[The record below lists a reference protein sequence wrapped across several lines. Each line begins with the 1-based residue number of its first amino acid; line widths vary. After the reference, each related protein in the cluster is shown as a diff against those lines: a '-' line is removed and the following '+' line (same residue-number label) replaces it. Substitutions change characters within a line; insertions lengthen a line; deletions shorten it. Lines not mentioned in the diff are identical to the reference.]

1 MDQNRH
7 DIDENL
13 LLQYLQGNADET
25 LKVSVEAWLNADRG
39 NRKILDQMESLW
51 LETGR
56 ISPAPVVVDVEA
68 AWINMEYRLIMTDQ
82 VSLADRNPASGE
94 LPALQ
99 QMQSSDLLTRSGTRK
114 LHEKTATISSGEPG
128 LHRKEKTIRML
139 YARYIFRA
147 AAMIVLL
154 IGLYSLYWQF
164 LKPVNEIVLSG
175 ETRVLH
181 DTLPDGSKITLNR
194 ESKLVYPDKFSKY
207 QRTVKLTGE
216 AFFEVKHDAA
226 HPFVVDAGLARIR
239 VLGTSFSV
247 KTQTQ
252 PTRMGNPVRVVEV
265 TVIEGSVML
274 FTVDVKSGDT
284 ASVILAS
291 GETGVLES
299 GSSRPVLS
307 GLAAPDNTFWAN
319 RSLDFRGTALRDVL
333 TLLKKYYPVSITVS
347 NPEILE
353 CRLTAS
359 FVNEPVSRIL
369 LVISESF
376 GLRLEGRGENYLL
389 TGNGCGGV
397 QN

>member
-1 MDQNRH
+1 MNQNRY

-68 AWINMEYRLIMTDQ
+68 AWMKMENRITMTDQ

-99 QMQSSDLLTRSGTRK
+99 QMQSSDLLTRSGIKK
-114 LHEKTATISSGEPG
+114 LHKKTAVISSGEPG

-147 AAMIVLL
+147 AAMIILL

-252 PTRMGNPVRVVEV
+252 PPRQGNPFRVVEV

-333 TLLKKYYPVSITVS
+333 TLLKKYYPVSIGVS

-359 FVNEPVSRIL
+359 FVDEPVSRIL